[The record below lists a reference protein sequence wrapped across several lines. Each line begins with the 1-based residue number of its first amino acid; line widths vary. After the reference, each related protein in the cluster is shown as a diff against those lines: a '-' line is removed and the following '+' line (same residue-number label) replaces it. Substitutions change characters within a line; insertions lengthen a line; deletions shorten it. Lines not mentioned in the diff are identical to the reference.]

1 MIHLVAS
8 FDFTTS
14 GGAALPA
21 SAWTPPGAKGCW
33 SKQRVCP
40 VELPVP
46 TGAGDLLLEIELD
59 SQSQHAVVRH
69 RRIAVDMDGTRIA
82 ERRVGGRLVWTLTA
96 GHAGAV
102 VRLQF
107 TDLDYTPASPRGIR
121 LARIKVLRNTHAPLP
136 APLRP
141 MRDIRFSWNDTT
153 EAMLG
158 EGWGSPEDTYVWAVG
173 PLSVLHV
180 TVPDDGAPLLAVLD
194 IYPYI
199 RGATQRQ
206 RVVVAA
212 DGDIAVSLEL
222 TIRVSVAIELR
233 PAPGQTSVRLS
244 FRNLD
249 ADFETTDPHFHFGK
263 PFAWFLSSLRLMP
276 ALPRYL
282 PGQRP
287 RLPGTLADGS
297 MQRMAELLTGLPAA
311 ELVARFE
318 GLGNGCELGLL
329 QQSLGQDRSGLLRFA
344 AVRQRELVEGLLHG
358 FQGVAR
364 ADRLEWTVRRAEDDT
379 WRLIEKTYELSSAS
393 PHPRN
398 RPAPDF
404 RLESRRLPR
413 LADKL
418 MEDVAAGDKIFVLRI
433 SPEPATEPVALAVL
447 AALRHF
453 GEADMVWL
461 VTDGAMPPG
470 CAERLACGLV
480 RGHLESPL
488 TGLPVSGDA
497 MMSALANSLVLLRQ
511 GQRLAPG
518 KAQQGRASF

>member
-1 MIHLVAS
+1 MIHVVAS
-8 FDFTTS
+8 FDFTS
-14 GGAALPA
+14 GGHSLLAEGWAPPDAAG
-21 SAWTPPGAKGCW
+21 SW
-33 SKQRVCP
+33 SKQRISP
-40 VELPVP
+40 VDVPVP
-46 TGAGDLLLEIELD
+46 PGAGDVLLEIELD

-69 RRIAVDMDGTRIA
+69 RRVAIDIDGTRIA
-82 ERRVGGRLVWTLTA
+82 ERRVGGKLVWTLPAPHSGGT
-96 GHAGAV
+96 V
-102 VRLQF
+102 QLQF

-121 LARIKVLRNTHAPLP
+121 LLRIKVLRNTHAPLP

-141 MRDIRFSWNDTT
+141 MREIRFSWNETT

-173 PLSVLHV
+173 PLSVLRLP
-180 TVPDDGAPLLAVLD
+180 VPDTGAPMLAILD
-194 IYPYI
+194 MYPYI
-199 RGATQRQ
+199 KGEIQKQ
-206 RVVVAA
+206 RVIVAV
-212 DGDIAVSLEL
+212 DGDVAVSLEL
-222 TIRVSVAIELR
+222 TMRVSVAIELR
-233 PAPGQTSVRLS
+233 PEPGQTSVELS

-249 ADFETTDPHFHFGK
+249 ADFETADPYFHFGK
-263 PFAWFLSSLRLMP
+263 PFAWFLSSVRLMP

-282 PGQRP
+282 AGLRP
-287 RLPGTLADGS
+287 RLPGTLGDGT
-297 MQRMAELLTGLPAA
+297 MQRMVEMLTGLSAA
-311 ELVARFE
+311 DLAARFE
-318 GLGNGCELGLL
+318 GLGNGCELGQL
-329 QQSLGQDRSGLLRFA
+329 QQSLGRDHSGLLRFA
-344 AVRQRELVEGLLHG
+344 AVRQRELVEGLLQG

-364 ADRLEWTVRRAEDDT
+364 ADRLEWSVRREEDDT

-433 SPEPATEPVALAVL
+433 SPEPATEAAALAVL

-453 GEADMVWL
+453 GDADMVWL

-470 CAERLACGLV
+470 SAERLPCGLI

-488 TGLPVSGDA
+488 TGVPVSADS
-497 MMSALANSLVLLRQ
+497 MMSALANSLVLLLQ

-518 KAQQGRASF
+518 QPQEGRASF